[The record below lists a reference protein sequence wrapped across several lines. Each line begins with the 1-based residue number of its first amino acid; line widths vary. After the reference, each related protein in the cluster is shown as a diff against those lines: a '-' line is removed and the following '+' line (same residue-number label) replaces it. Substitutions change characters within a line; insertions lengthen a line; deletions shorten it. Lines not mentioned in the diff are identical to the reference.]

1 MDKNA
6 QLRVPKPVLHL
17 SLIHIFHSVET
28 EAAVLKDET
37 ESAVLTLNAEDG
49 SAWKYYQTWT
59 IGKWN
64 GTVFET
70 LNYEETAFDGKT
82 LDLTLEPGCYRLIT
96 SIDVYKRQVVF
107 FSNRSVQHH
116 RKHGYADHCQ
126 YDI

>member
-1 MDKNA
+1 MCIRDRYYRDGA
-6 QLRVPKPVLHL
+6 
-17 SLIHIFHSVET
+17 FHSVET

-82 LDLTLEPGCYRLIT
+82 LEMCIRDSFC
-96 SIDVYKRQVVF
+96 SIRSIRSKR
-107 FSNRSVQHH
+107 H
-116 RKHGYADHCQ
+116 RG
-126 YDI
+126 